1 MPVTVDF
8 DVYEKPEQEEGSE
21 YAELISKL
29 MENYERTATLKLEP
43 ETGEDGKPV
52 PSALTVKRILRQVN
66 AAAKAAGVS
75 IREWERTDN
84 TVTVSVRKPRP
95 RKGKPAAD
103 AESAAEPVVIGKA
116 AA

>member
-8 DVYEKPEQEEGSE
+8 DVYEKPETEEGSE

-66 AAAKAAGVS
+66 AAAKTAGVS

-84 TVTVSVRKPRP
+84 TVTISVRKPRP
-95 RKGKPAAD
+95 RKGKPAA
-103 AESAAEPVVIGKA
+103 AEGSAEPVVIGQA